1 MKIVVGQINPV
12 IGDFEHNFMLIEKTY
27 EMGLEI
33 KADLVVLPEMAVTG
47 YPPKDLLERENFC
60 ARAFEYN
67 KMVVELTQDCPIL
80 FGSIQKNNEVGR
92 KIHNVGILAKN
103 KKIIGFA
110 NKMLLPYY
118 DVFDETR
125 YFEPGES
132 PFFINI
138 DGKNILVTV
147 CEDLWGLGE
156 EFNLYGENPLKEAIT
171 QNKKNQKIDLVIN
184 ISASPYHSIKFNQ
197 RKEIFSRITKNFDFD
212 LLYVNCV
219 GANDELIFDG
229 ASFYMSKSGQI
240 KYLAPFF
247 EENIFSIDTDEL
259 MSGNASVNED
269 YDLTELMYR
278 ALVFGLKEYGQKTCF
293 NGAVLGLSGGID
305 SSLTACIA
313 VDAFGCE
320 NVIGLIMNSPY
331 NSNESLEDAMEL
343 SRNLNIKTVIIPIES
358 LMKSFD
364 ISLMDVFDG
373 YDKDVTEENL
383 QARIRGNLLMAVSN
397 KFNKLLLSTG
407 NKSEMAVGYT
417 TLYGD
422 LTGGLAVISDI
433 YKEDVY
439 NISRWINTNRKV
451 IPDRVLTKKPSAEL
465 RPGQYDQEKLPSYEI
480 LDKILKLFIEN
491 AQSIKEIVSCGFD
504 QKTVSEVVSMV
515 IRNEYKRRQAPPTLK
530 VSEKAFGYGRRYPI
544 AMKPK
549 LEDL

>member
-1 MKIVVGQINPV
+1 LKIVVGQVNPV
-12 IGDFEHNFMLIEKTY
+12 IGDFEHNFMLVEKTY
-27 EMGLEI
+27 KKGIEI
-33 KADLVVLPEMAVTG
+33 KADLVVLPEMVITG

-60 ARAFEYN
+60 ERAFEYN
-67 KMVVELTQDCPIL
+67 EMVVNLTQSIPIL

-110 NKMLLPYY
+110 KKMLLPYY

-125 YFEPGES
+125 YFEPGAD
-132 PFFINI
+132 PFFITI
-138 DGKNILVTV
+138 DNKNILITV
-147 CEDLWGLGE
+147 CEDLWGLGAE
-156 EFNLYGENPLKEAIT
+156 GNLYGKNPLRDVMS

-184 ISASPYHSIKFNQ
+184 ISASPYHSIKFTH
-197 RKEIFSRITKNFDFD
+197 RKEIFSKITNNFDFD
-212 LLYVNCV
+212 LLYVNCI

-247 EENIFSIDTDEL
+247 EENTFSIETEEL
-259 MSGNASVNED
+259 TISDISVNED
-269 YDLTELMYR
+269 YDLTELLYQ
-278 ALVFGLKEYGQKTCF
+278 ALVFGLKEYGRKTCF
-293 NGAVLGLSGGID
+293 SGAVLGLSGGID

-320 NVIGLIMNSPY
+320 NVLGLIMNSPY

-343 SRNLNIKTVIIPIES
+343 SKNLNIKTLVIPI
-358 LMKSFD
+358 KP
-364 ISLMDVFDG
+364 LMDSFGRSLSDAFKG
-373 YDKDVTEENL
+373 YEKDVTEENL

-397 KFNKLLLSTG
+397 KFDKLLLSTG

-439 NISRWINTNRKV
+439 NISKWLNKKRKI
-451 IPDRVLTKKPSAEL
+451 IPDRILTKKPSAEL
-465 RPGQYDQEKLPSYEI
+465 RPGQYDQEKLPPYEV

-491 AQSIKEIVSCGFD
+491 AKSIKEIVSCGFD
-504 QKTVSEVVSMV
+504 QKIVSEVISMV

-530 VSEKAFGYGRRYPI
+530 VSGKAFGYGRRYPI